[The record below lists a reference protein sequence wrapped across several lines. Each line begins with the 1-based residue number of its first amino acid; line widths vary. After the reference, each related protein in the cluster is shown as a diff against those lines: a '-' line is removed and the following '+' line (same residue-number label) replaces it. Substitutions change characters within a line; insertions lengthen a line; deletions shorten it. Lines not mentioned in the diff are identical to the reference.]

1 MIILGIDPG
10 TTAIG
15 FAIVQSGRTPR
26 LHEAGLIPI
35 AALDAS
41 ERMAELHRALTAIIK
56 RAQPGAAVVE
66 KLFFAKNA
74 KTAMAVAEA
83 RGVILLTA
91 AIARVT
97 VYEYTPAE
105 IKKTVAGYGSADKAA
120 VQKMVRL
127 TLPETRDMKA
137 RDDVFDAIAIA
148 LACGYKEFRT

>member
-15 FAIVQSGRTPR
+15 FAVVESGTPPR
-26 LHEAGLIPI
+26 LQEAGLIPI
-35 AALDAS
+35 AALHAS
-41 ERMAELHRALTAIIK
+41 ERMVELHRALAAIIK
-56 RAQPGAAVVE
+56 RAQPGAVAVE

-91 AIARVT
+91 ALARIT
-97 VYEYTPAE
+97 LYEYTPAE

-127 TLPETRDMKA
+127 ALPETRDMKA